1 MRYFLFFVVQCVA
14 GVLGVLLAFV
24 IGPLTERPV
33 MRFFDWL
40 DQRKL

>member
-24 IGPLTERPV
+24 IRPLTEGPV

-40 DQRKL
+40 DRIKL